1 MAINIRAYSR
11 DSDTS
16 AGVGN
21 AIIQQHHAPPG
32 VLRGL
37 PRDFGVG
44 PPSHHQ
50 SASAGGQQQQPGS
63 RGNRG
68 NNRSDVSIQVDVG
81 STKATNSGGVGDRM
95 GRTTKNQ
102 RGASGGGSKAETP
115 PTTSQQQQ
123 YETALYSREDI
134 REQYCINKKETDVL
148 DRSSHVRQR
157 AKGFFGCLTSR
168 KDHGAKKKKSRS
180 SFFSALCVRRAS
192 EENLYNGC
200 NKPVANTNRS
210 VTLPALQPFTVP
222 LRDDGSNQPSL
233 FRNRPQSFC
242 TTDPRRFSM
251 QTSTTPCIVNSYA
264 PRHSDP
270 DWKISTLPV
279 HRTTSDVPHD
289 SEISGSNHPF
299 RYGGR
304 LAYTQPNTPELSAAL
319 YRRQVMSS
327 EALLDD
333 RRSTGSMSKHV
344 SFDASS
350 PCSEIYTSAVPANA
364 SKSQERLLDGRKT
377 PEPFL
382 ESKRHPHQTAAFSPV
397 LARAILLER
406 LRQASMRSQ
415 ATQTEGYYNST
426 TSLSY
431 PSCYSGAGS
440 QVSIPGAAS
449 TVTRQVQTNFE
460 PRKQTKRLTRS
471 SSAVN
476 QDAEAEGEAAAIK
489 TEAEFQ
495 SLKRMP
501 DELSQSQPEEIG
513 DYKKISSPERGGGS
527 PSKQRRSNRRRQ
539 LLKALSEGTILLDK
553 KRARRFASG
562 YVEVNVQDERSPVE
576 EEIVAGR
583 VLVHDPTRYLSG
595 SGSSDDGSLNDDD
608 LFASSL
614 PAKPDMNRSLGFTD
628 VEDVVW
634 SDSEPHP
641 HDGPPPHPAEEGKL
655 LQAQKSFDS
664 NASCPDT
671 AGNYSDEFGSTSQ
684 VTVLQPHSSARQ
696 SGGGGTTSSD
706 DKGST
711 SFVVTCDSDL
721 DPPHPPTPPP
731 RRPPAPTDPPSAE
744 LSETEKEIM
753 VQFPPWPGS
762 QDAQELIPA
771 PPSFA
776 CSSLNSSQLPS
787 ADEEEDQIVTSSAP
801 PLATA
806 AIAPDIDPPS
816 PNQQMSQRVL
826 LRHLKNGSKSMSE
839 TITSV
844 DSDSSGRR
852 LTEHETSA
860 SSEPL
865 SPPPSELNSPLQ
877 ADVNN
882 SGSKPAGLDSTDTN
896 SDAFLTALSD
906 HLTTA
911 GLTEVYNT
919 AMERGASERSYRE
932 SDTSHNSTLRMDH
945 SGVQD
950 LPYESPPPQD
960 VLRDD
965 DDDGAE
971 APVPIQPP
979 LLTSPDS
986 NNEGQEIC
994 RVESSTSGSYSLEAT
1009 PCASLSPAP
1018 PLEMDSVKPFQAALD
1033 SELLSVPPIAPSPA
1047 HPEAAAST
1055 HPSAV
1060 AMATAADRKTLKET
1074 MKLQFPPG
1082 SSMFSNSASPS
1093 TPARSTSGA
1102 TTTTGRRK
1110 HFTQQQSTTANQLS
1124 STDSE
1129 QDNEEAG
1136 DRCTRKRRSNKNTSA
1151 TAAGESAH
1159 GTTDSN
1165 KRPSSK
1171 HKKNTRHRDPL
1182 TPNNSFSMADGS
1194 VVRKR
1199 DSQIMSEVTT
1209 PGMVR
1214 SPAMHEGFRLADWDV
1229 VTPSLASAEAIEA
1242 RSNYFTL
1249 QHPSEGSFHDPDNMA
1264 DMVGT
1269 SWNLMAPTSTP
1280 QQNCDSIRSASPGS
1294 DNVFVSETTAELSGN
1309 GGVPPPPEGFAD
1321 SPATLAPDWG
1331 LPSPS
1336 TKISSSIVGGPSDS
1350 TNGENLETTKRKRDS
1365 GRGKRTKSCTLPATS
1380 NFSVSGLS
1388 LEVGTGDRN
1397 EVLPHRAVSTI
1408 DMWYPET
1415 QLPPKRQLTVRAKSE
1430 ERERFNRPARR
1441 NLNHLIRSVEAS
1453 WDSLGSKLSVDGT
1466 PLDDEDAGIYN
1477 ASYRAGAWAYI
1488 GETEE
1493 LHVWRRSQPQTPLQE
1508 TDDSSTASEKDFRRK
1523 YTSITHRMVHRKSS
1537 VEMFRRLATS
1547 TFDSSSK
1554 DLSVRNSLEDIYQLM
1569 LMIWCR
1575 ESLALRRL
1583 ADVGRPGECDDIVL
1597 VKRESGEFGFRIHG
1611 SRPVVVSAI
1620 EPGTPAELSG
1630 LQVGDILISIN
1641 DVNVLDSSHSE
1652 VVRIAHIGTD
1662 ELKLEVARTCNILSA
1677 NPMLAP
1683 DQPTTTTTGE
1693 CIQQG
1698 TANNEAP
1705 ILVGY
1710 LWKKSQSASRADE
1723 SANNVWYRRWFVLK
1737 RDHCLYYYK
1746 NQDSSQPLGA
1756 VSLLHYTVTRTSFT
1770 ERPHGLLLSKGGTIR
1785 HWLAAES
1792 TESLELWHSV
1802 FNHASKAAVQQDVW
1816 LEMCARNIEL
1826 PPASMASPDCVGHL
1840 MKLGHR
1846 AKEWQRRLCLLKDA
1860 CLYFY
1865 VDINVSSALGA
1876 LHLHGYRVQASGTT
1890 ASSGERRKFAFELLP
1905 PEPRMRHFHFY
1916 TDSENDRKRWI
1927 AALEYS
1933 IDRWIRV
1940 G

>member
-1 MAINIRAYSR
+1 MAINIRAYTR

-16 AGVGN
+16 VGN

-32 VLRGL
+32 ALRGL
-37 PRDFGVG
+37 PTSRDFGGAIG
-44 PPSHHQ
+44 PLHHPTGQ
-50 SASAGGQQQQPGS
+50 PAG

-81 STKATNSGGVGDRM
+81 SSKTANSDRM
-95 GRTTKNQ
+95 GRTTKNPKV
-102 RGASGGGSKAETP
+102 GAGKAE
-115 PTTSQQQQ
+115 Q

-222 LRDDGSNQPSL
+222 LRDDGSSQPGL

-251 QTSTTPCIVNSYA
+251 QTSTAPCIVNSYA

-270 DWKISTLPV
+270 DWKISTLPI
-279 HRTTSDVPHD
+279 HRTNSDAPNE
-289 SEISGSNHPF
+289 SENYGANHPF

-333 RRSTGSMSKHV
+333 RRSIGSISKHV

-377 PEPFL
+377 PEPFI

-440 QVSIPGAAS
+440 QVSIPGAVS

-460 PRKQTKRLTRS
+460 PRSSKETKRLTRS
-471 SSAVN
+471 SSAVD
-476 QDAEAEGEAAAIK
+476 QDAEGERESPK
-489 TEAEFQ
+489 KEAEFQ
-495 SLKRMP
+495 ALKRLP

-513 DYKKISSPERGGGS
+513 EYKKTASPDRGS
-527 PSKQRRSNRRRQ
+527 PSKHVRSSRRRQ
-539 LLKALSEGTILLDK
+539 LLKALSEGTILLDR

-562 YVEVNVQDERSPVE
+562 YVEVNVHDNERSPVE
-576 EEIVAGR
+576 EVAGR
-583 VLVHDPTRYLSG
+583 VLVHDPMRH
-595 SGSSDDGSLNDDD
+595 GSSDDGSFDDED

-614 PAKPDMNRSLGFTD
+614 PLKGKATTSSQDINRSLGFTD
-628 VEDVVW
+628 VEDVW
-634 SDSEPHP
+634 SDSEHP
-641 HDGPPPHPAEEGKL
+641 PDGQTEDVKSTSL

-664 NASCPDT
+664 NASLPDT

-684 VTVLQPHSSARQ
+684 VTVLQPNPSGQ
-696 SGGGGTTSSD
+696 SIGKDEKANS
-706 DKGST
+706 

-721 DPPHPPTPPP
+721 DAPRPPTPPP
-731 RRPPAPTDPPSAE
+731 RRPPATSDPVAT
-744 LSETEKEIM
+744 ETLEMEKEIM
-753 VQFPPWPGS
+753 VQFPPWPGAH
-762 QDAQELIPA
+762 DTEVIPA

-776 CSSLNSSQLPS
+776 CSSANSSVHP
-787 ADEEEDQIVTSSAP
+787 EDDDLISLP
-801 PLATA
+801 PL
-806 AIAPDIDPPS
+806 PQDVEL
-816 PNQQMSQRVL
+816 PNNQMSQRVL
-826 LRHLKNGSKSMSE
+826 LRHTKNGSKSMSE

-852 LTEHETSA
+852 VTEHETSA

-877 ADVNN
+877 ADIN
-882 SGSKPAGLDSTDTN
+882 SKPAGLDSTDTN

-911 GLTEVYNT
+911 GFTEVYNT
-919 AMERGASERSYRE
+919 AMERSERSFRE

-945 SGVQD
+945 SGVQE

-960 VLRDD
+960 VLH
-965 DDDGAE
+965 DDG
-971 APVPIQPP
+971 PPP

-986 NNEGQEIC
+986 NNDGPDIC
-994 RVESSTSGSYSLEAT
+994 RESSTSGSYSLEAT
-1009 PCASLSPAP
+1009 PCASLSPIAG
-1018 PLEMDSVKPFQAALD
+1018 LEAVMDSTKPE
-1033 SELLSVPPIAPSPA
+1033 SGVV
-1047 HPEAAAST
+1047 ST
-1055 HPSAV
+1055 QDCAQTEAV
-1060 AMATAADRKTLKET
+1060 AKATDRKTLKET

-1082 SSMFSNSASPS
+1082 SSMFSSTASPS
-1093 TPARSTSGA
+1093 TPAKSGA
-1102 TTTTGRRK
+1102 SGRRK
-1110 HFTQQQSTTANQLS
+1110 HFTQQQSTNQHS

-1129 QDNEEAG
+1129 DNEEAG
-1136 DRCTRKRRSNKNTSA
+1136 DRCSRKRRSNKNNVAA
-1151 TAAGESAH
+1151 TESAP
-1159 GTTDSN
+1159 DLV

-1171 HKKNTRHRDPL
+1171 HKKTRNRDPL
-1182 TPNNSFSMADGS
+1182 TPNNSFSIPDGS
-1194 VVRKR
+1194 GGAKKR
-1199 DSQIMSEVTT
+1199 DSQIVAEATT

-1229 VTPSLASAEAIEA
+1229 AAPQISPPPNAEL
-1242 RSNYFTL
+1242 STDDHNYFTL
-1249 QHPSEGSFHDPDNMA
+1249 QHPSESSLHDPDNMA
-1264 DMVGT
+1264 DMVGK
-1269 SWNLMAPTSTP
+1269 SWNLMAPSP
-1280 QQNCDSIRSASPGS
+1280 SHKQNCDSIRSVSPGS
-1294 DNVFVSETTAELSGN
+1294 DNVFVSETPAEISGN

-1321 SPATLAPDWG
+1321 SPAILAPDWN
-1331 LPSPS
+1331 LASNVKTQSSQPES
-1336 TKISSSIVGGPSDS
+1336 ISCE
-1350 TNGENLETTKRKRDS
+1350 ENSKRKRES
-1365 GRGKRTKSCTLPATS
+1365 GRGKRTKSCTLPAGNSSASAMSAETTES
-1380 NFSVSGLS
+1380 SDNQV
-1388 LEVGTGDRN
+1388 
-1397 EVLPHRAVSTI
+1397 PHRAVSTI

-1430 ERERFNRPARR
+1430 EKERFNRPVR
-1441 NLNHLIRSVEAS
+1441 RSVEAS

-1547 TFDSSSK
+1547 TF
-1554 DLSVRNSLEDIYQLM
+1554 
-1569 LMIWCR
+1569 
-1575 ESLALRRL
+1575 
-1583 ADVGRPGECDDIVL
+1583 ECDNVVL

-1611 SRPVVVSAI
+1611 SKPVVVSAI

-1652 VVRIAHIGTD
+1652 VVRIAHTGTD
-1662 ELKLEVARTCNILSA
+1662 ELKLEVARTCNILST
-1677 NPMLAP
+1677 NPILAP
-1683 DQPTTTTTGE
+1683 DQSTTTDGSQGGNTTD
-1693 CIQQG
+1693 
-1698 TANNEAP
+1698 NESP

-1710 LWKKSQSASRADE
+1710 LWKKSQSASRIDE
-1723 SANNVWYRRWFVLK
+1723 SASNVWYRRWFVLK

-1756 VSLLHYTVTRTSFT
+1756 VSLLHYTVTRTSFA

-1792 TESLELWHSV
+1792 TESVELWHSV
-1802 FNHASKAAVQQDVW
+1802 FNHASKAAVQDVW

>member
-11 DSDTS
+11 DSDTN
-16 AGVGN
+16 VGN

-32 VLRGL
+32 ALRGL
-37 PRDFGVG
+37 PTSRDFGGAVG
-44 PPSHHQ
+44 NVHHPTGQ
-50 SASAGGQQQQPGS
+50 PAG

-81 STKATNSGGVGDRM
+81 SSKTANSDRM
-95 GRTTKNQ
+95 GRTTKNPKVG
-102 RGASGGGSKAETP
+102 GAGKSE
-115 PTTSQQQQ
+115 Q

-222 LRDDGSNQPSL
+222 LRDDGSNQPGL

-251 QTSTTPCIVNSYA
+251 QTSTAPCIVNSYA

-270 DWKISTLPV
+270 DWKISTLPI
-279 HRTTSDVPHD
+279 HRTNSDAPN
-289 SEISGSNHPF
+289 ENENYGSNHPF

-333 RRSTGSMSKHV
+333 RRSTGSISKHV

-377 PEPFL
+377 PEPFI

-440 QVSIPGAAS
+440 QVSIPGAVS

-460 PRKQTKRLTRS
+460 PRSSKETKRLTRS
-471 SSAVN
+471 SSAVD
-476 QDAEAEGEAAAIK
+476 QDVEGERECQK

-495 SLKRMP
+495 PLKRLP

-513 DYKKISSPERGGGS
+513 EYKKTPSPDRGS
-527 PSKQRRSNRRRQ
+527 PSTGKHVRSSRRRQ
-539 LLKALSEGTILLDK
+539 LLKALSEGTILLDR

-562 YVEVNVQDERSPVE
+562 YVEVNVHDNERSPVE
-576 EEIVAGR
+576 EVAGR
-583 VLVHDPTRYLSG
+583 VLVHDPMRH
-595 SGSSDDGSLNDDD
+595 GSSEDGSFDDEE

-614 PAKPDMNRSLGFTD
+614 PLKGKATTSSQDINRSLGFTD
-628 VEDVVW
+628 VEDVW
-634 SDSEPHP
+634 SDSEHP
-641 HDGPPPHPAEEGKL
+641 PDGQTEDVTSTSF

-664 NASCPDT
+664 NASLPDT

-684 VTVLQPHSSARQ
+684 VTVLQPNSSCVGPNEKANN
-696 SGGGGTTSSD
+696 
-706 DKGST
+706 

-721 DPPHPPTPPP
+721 DAPRPPTPPP
-731 RRPPAPTDPPSAE
+731 RRPPATIDPAE
-744 LSETEKEIM
+744 ALEMEKEIM

-762 QDAQELIPA
+762 HDTEVIPA

-776 CSSLNSSQLPS
+776 CSSANSSLHP
-787 ADEEEDQIVTSSAP
+787 EDDDDSIP
-801 PLATA
+801 PLL
-806 AIAPDIDPPS
+806 PQDVELS
-816 PNQQMSQRVL
+816 NNQMSQRVL
-826 LRHLKNGSKSMSE
+826 LRHMKNGSKSMSE

-852 LTEHETSA
+852 VTEHETSA

-865 SPPPSELNSPLQ
+865 SPPVSELNSPLQ
-877 ADVNN
+877 ADIN
-882 SGSKPAGLDSTDTN
+882 SKPAGLDSTDTN

-919 AMERGASERSYRE
+919 AMERSERSFRE

-945 SGVQD
+945 SGVQE
-950 LPYESPPPQD
+950 LPYESPPP
-960 VLRDD
+960 L
-965 DDDGAE
+965 DG
-971 APVPIQPP
+971 PPP

-986 NNEGQEIC
+986 NNDGQDIC
-994 RVESSTSGSYSLEAT
+994 RESSTSGSYSLEAT
-1009 PCASLSPAP
+1009 PCASLSPIAG
-1018 PLEMDSVKPFQAALD
+1018 LAAVMDSTKQTSNP
-1033 SELLSVPPIAPSPA
+1033 ESVLV
-1047 HPEAAAST
+1047 ST
-1055 HPSAV
+1055 QEGAV
-1060 AMATAADRKTLKET
+1060 AKATDRKTLRET

-1082 SSMFSNSASPS
+1082 SSMFSSTASPS
-1093 TPARSTSGA
+1093 TPTKSGA
-1102 TTTTGRRK
+1102 SGRRK
-1110 HFTQQQSTTANQLS
+1110 HFTQQQSTNQHS

-1129 QDNEEAG
+1129 DNDEAG
-1136 DRCTRKRRSNKNTSA
+1136 DRSSRKRRSNKNNVA
-1151 TAAGESAH
+1151 TEPAP
-1159 GTTDSN
+1159 DVV

-1171 HKKNTRHRDPL
+1171 HKKTRNRDPI
-1182 TPNNSFSMADGS
+1182 TPNNSFSIPDGCAK
-1194 VVRKR
+1194 KR
-1199 DSQIMSEVTT
+1199 DSQIAADVTT

-1229 VTPSLASAEAIEA
+1229 AAPQISPPANAELSDEH
-1242 RSNYFTL
+1242 NYFTL
-1249 QHPSEGSFHDPDNMA
+1249 QHPSESSLHDPDNMA
-1264 DMVGT
+1264 DMVGK
-1269 SWNLMAPTSTP
+1269 SWNLTAPSP
-1280 QQNCDSIRSASPGS
+1280 SHKQNCDSIRSVSPGS
-1294 DNVFVSETTAELSGN
+1294 DNVFVSETPAEISGN

-1321 SPATLAPDWG
+1321 SPAILAPDWNLTSKTHG
-1331 LPSPS
+1331 SQADS
-1336 TKISSSIVGGPSDS
+1336 ISCDNQEMS
-1350 TNGENLETTKRKRDS
+1350 KRKRDS
-1365 GRGKRTKSCTLPATS
+1365 GRSKRTKSCTLPAGNS
-1380 NFSVSGLS
+1380 SASALS
-1388 LEVGTGDRN
+1388 AETADSSDNQV
-1397 EVLPHRAVSTI
+1397 PHRTVSTI

-1430 ERERFNRPARR
+1430 EKERFNRPVR
-1441 NLNHLIRSVEAS
+1441 RSVEAS
-1453 WDSLGSKLSVDGT
+1453 WDSLGSKLSCDGT

-1493 LHVWRRSQPQTPLQE
+1493 LQVWRRSQPQTPLQE

-1547 TFDSSSK
+1547 TFDPTTDS
-1554 DLSVRNSLEDIYQLM
+1554 SVRHSLQDIYQLM

-1583 ADVGRPGECDDIVL
+1583 ADIRPGECDNVVL

-1611 SRPVVVSAI
+1611 SKPVVVSAI

-1652 VVRIAHIGTD
+1652 VVRIAHTGTD
-1662 ELKLEVARTCNILSA
+1662 ELKLEVARTCNILST
-1677 NPMLAP
+1677 NPILAA
-1683 DQPTTTTTGE
+1683 DQSTTDGSQGGNTTD
-1693 CIQQG
+1693 
-1698 TANNEAP
+1698 NESP

-1723 SANNVWYRRWFVLK
+1723 SSNVWYRRWFVLK
-1737 RDHCLYYYK
+1737 RDNCLYYYK

-1756 VSLLHYTVTRTSFT
+1756 VSLLHYTVTRTSFA

-1792 TESLELWHSV
+1792 TESVELWHSV
-1802 FNHASKAAVQQDVW
+1802 FNHASKAAVQDVW
-1816 LEMCARNIEL
+1816 LEMCAQNIQL

>member
-16 AGVGN
+16 VGN

-32 VLRGL
+32 ALRGL
-37 PRDFGVG
+37 PSSREFGGAIG
-44 PPSHHQ
+44 PLHHPTGQ
-50 SASAGGQQQQPGS
+50 PAG

-81 STKATNSGGVGDRM
+81 SSKTANSDRM

-102 RGASGGGSKAETP
+102 KVGAGKAE
-115 PTTSQQQQ
+115 Q

-222 LRDDGSNQPSL
+222 LRDDGSNQPGL

-251 QTSTTPCIVNSYA
+251 QTSTAPCIVNSYA

-270 DWKISTLPV
+270 DWKISTLPI
-279 HRTTSDVPHD
+279 HRTNSDAPNE
-289 SEISGSNHPF
+289 SENYGGNHPF

-333 RRSTGSMSKHV
+333 RRSTGSISKHV

-377 PEPFL
+377 PEPFI

-440 QVSIPGAAS
+440 QVSIPGAVS

-460 PRKQTKRLTRS
+460 PRSAKEMKRLTRS
-471 SSAVN
+471 SSAVD
-476 QDAEAEGEAAAIK
+476 QEAEGERESQK
-489 TEAEFQ
+489 TEVEFQ
-495 SLKRMP
+495 PLKRLP

-513 DYKKISSPERGGGS
+513 EYNKTASPDRGS
-527 PSKQRRSNRRRQ
+527 PSSGKHVRSSRRRQ
-539 LLKALSEGTILLDK
+539 LLKALSEGTILLDR

-562 YVEVNVQDERSPVE
+562 YVEVNVHDNERSPVE
-576 EEIVAGR
+576 EVAGR
-583 VLVHDPTRYLSG
+583 VLVHDPMRHG
-595 SGSSDDGSLNDDD
+595 IGSSDDGSLDDED

-614 PAKPDMNRSLGFTD
+614 PLKGKATTSSQDINRSLGFTD
-628 VEDVVW
+628 VEDVW
-634 SDSEPHP
+634 SDSEHP
-641 HDGPPPHPAEEGKL
+641 PDGQTEDVKSTSL

-664 NASCPDT
+664 NASFPDT

-684 VTVLQPHSSARQ
+684 VTVLQPHSSCQ
-696 SGGGGTTSSD
+696 SVGTAKD
-706 DKGST
+706 EKGNS

-721 DPPHPPTPPP
+721 DAPRPPTPPP
-731 RRPPAPTDPPSAE
+731 RRPPAASDPAAT
-744 LSETEKEIM
+744 ETLEMENEIM
-753 VQFPPWPGS
+753 VQFPPWPGAH
-762 QDAQELIPA
+762 DTEVIPA

-776 CSSLNSSQLPS
+776 CSSANSSLHP
-787 ADEEEDQIVTSSAP
+787 EDDDLKSPAP
-801 PLATA
+801 PPQDVEL
-806 AIAPDIDPPS
+806 S
-816 PNQQMSQRVL
+816 NNQMSQRVL

-852 LTEHETSA
+852 VTEHETSA

-865 SPPPSELNSPLQ
+865 SPPGSELNSPLQ
-877 ADVNN
+877 ADIN
-882 SGSKPAGLDSTDTN
+882 SKPAGLDSTDTN

-919 AMERGASERSYRE
+919 AMERSERSFRE

-945 SGVQD
+945 SGVQE

-960 VLRDD
+960 VLH
-965 DDDGAE
+965 DDG
-971 APVPIQPP
+971 PPP

-986 NNEGQEIC
+986 NNDGPDIC
-994 RVESSTSGSYSLEAT
+994 RESSTSGSYSLEAT
-1009 PCASLSPAP
+1009 PCASLSPIAVQP
-1018 PLEMDSVKPFQAALD
+1018 IEMAGLAAVMDSTKQSLTLNPESVVNSTLD
-1033 SELLSVPPIAPSPA
+1033 CAPS
-1047 HPEAAAST
+1047 ST
-1055 HPSAV
+1055 QAEAV
-1060 AMATAADRKTLKET
+1060 AKATDRKTLKET

-1082 SSMFSNSASPS
+1082 SSMFSSTASPS
-1093 TPARSTSGA
+1093 TPAKSGA
-1102 TTTTGRRK
+1102 SGRRK
-1110 HFTQQQSTTANQLS
+1110 HFTQQQSTNQHS

-1129 QDNEEAG
+1129 DNEEAG
-1136 DRCTRKRRSNKNTSA
+1136 DRCSRKRRSNKNSA
-1151 TAAGESAH
+1151 APESAP
-1159 GTTDSN
+1159 DSV

-1171 HKKNTRHRDPL
+1171 HKKTRNRDPL
-1182 TPNNSFSMADGS
+1182 TPNNSFSNPDGS
-1194 VVRKR
+1194 GGAKKR
-1199 DSQIMSEVTT
+1199 DSQIVAEVTT

-1214 SPAMHEGFRLADWDV
+1214 SPAMHEGFRLTDWDV
-1229 VTPSLASAEAIEA
+1229 VAPQISPLPNTESSDDH
-1242 RSNYFTL
+1242 NYFTL
-1249 QHPSEGSFHDPDNMA
+1249 QHPSESSFHDPDNMA
-1264 DMVGT
+1264 DMVGK
-1269 SWNLMAPTSTP
+1269 SWNLMAPSP
-1280 QQNCDSIRSASPGS
+1280 SRKQNCDSIRSVSPGS
-1294 DNVFVSETTAELSGN
+1294 DNVFVSETPAEMSGN

-1321 SPATLAPDWG
+1321 SPAFAAPDWNLTCNIKTQSAG
-1331 LPSPS
+1331 SQAES
-1336 TKISSSIVGGPSDS
+1336 ISCD
-1350 TNGENLETTKRKRDS
+1350 NQENSKRKRES
-1365 GRGKRTKSCTLPATS
+1365 GRGKRTKSCTLPAG
-1380 NFSVSGLS
+1380 NLS
-1388 LEVGTGDRN
+1388 ASALSAETTESSDNQV
-1397 EVLPHRAVSTI
+1397 PHRAVSTI

-1430 ERERFNRPARR
+1430 EKERFNRPVRR
-1441 NLNHLIRSVEAS
+1441 NLNQLIRSVEAS
-1453 WDSLGSKLSVDGT
+1453 WDSLGSKLSCDGT

-1547 TFDSSSK
+1547 TF
-1554 DLSVRNSLEDIYQLM
+1554 
-1569 LMIWCR
+1569 
-1575 ESLALRRL
+1575 
-1583 ADVGRPGECDDIVL
+1583 ECDNVVL

-1611 SRPVVVSAI
+1611 SKPVVVSAI

-1652 VVRIAHIGTD
+1652 VVRIAHTGTD
-1662 ELKLEVARTCNILSA
+1662 ELKLEVARTCNILST
-1677 NPMLAP
+1677 NPILAP
-1683 DQPTTTTTGE
+1683 DQSTTTDGSQGGSTTD
-1693 CIQQG
+1693 
-1698 TANNEAP
+1698 NESP

-1710 LWKKSQSASRADE
+1710 LWKKSQSASRIDE

-1756 VSLLHYTVTRTSFT
+1756 VSLLHYTVTRTSFA

-1792 TESLELWHSV
+1792 TESVELWHSV